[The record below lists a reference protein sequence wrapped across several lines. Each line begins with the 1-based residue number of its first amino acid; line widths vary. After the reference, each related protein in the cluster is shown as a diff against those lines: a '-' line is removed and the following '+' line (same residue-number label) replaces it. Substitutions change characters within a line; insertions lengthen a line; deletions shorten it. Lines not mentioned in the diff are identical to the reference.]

1 MNEKGLDYVFV
12 IIDFFFTRR
21 FSGHMWSTFSGLF
34 VIDMKYTRPGSESQ
48 HQEFRG
54 WDHRFWLI
62 LG

>member
-21 FSGHMWSTFSGLF
+21 LSDHTWPTFSGLF
-34 VIDMKYTRPGSESQ
+34 VIDTQHTRPGSELQ

-54 WDHRFWLI
+54 WDHHFRLV